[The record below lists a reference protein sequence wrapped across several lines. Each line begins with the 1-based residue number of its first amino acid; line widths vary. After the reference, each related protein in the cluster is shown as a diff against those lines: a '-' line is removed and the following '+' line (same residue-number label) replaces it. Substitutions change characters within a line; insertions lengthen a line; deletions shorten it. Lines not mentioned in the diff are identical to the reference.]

1 MKATDVNVPHLA
13 LLLFQTHEYW
23 IVNFPED
30 FFRTETSDLVTFLD
44 KSPTITRKS
53 FKTDELEI
61 DNIFHAQCY
70 HPPKEISTTA
80 LLVAFLK
87 VCSTKKKIFFCILK
101 FFFQQVSD
109 GIYLVQ
115 KSLSAETGEK
125 MVKHEVPPATAANGQ
140 KGDITSVRFW

>member
-1 MKATDVNVPHLA
+1 MKNFTLYIYFFMYMYFIFQDDQA

-87 VCSTKKKIFFCILK
+87 VCSTKKKIFFVCFDN
-101 FFFQQVSD
+101 FFS
-109 GIYLVQ
+109 
-115 KSLSAETGEK
+115 TG
-125 MVKHEVPPATAANGQ
+125 
-140 KGDITSVRFW
+140 

>member
-1 MKATDVNVPHLA
+1 M
-13 LLLFQTHEYW
+13 
-23 IVNFPED
+23 
-30 FFRTETSDLVTFLD
+30 TFLD

-87 VCSTKKKIFFCILK
+87 VCSTKKKIFFRILTI
-101 FFFQQVSD
+101 FFQQASD

-125 MVKHEVPPATAANGQ
+125 MVKHEVPPAAAANGQ

>member
-1 MKATDVNVPHLA
+1 M
-13 LLLFQTHEYW
+13 
-23 IVNFPED
+23 
-30 FFRTETSDLVTFLD
+30 VTFLD

-87 VCSTKKKIFFCILK
+87 VCSTKKKIFFCRLK
-101 FFFQQVSD
+101 TFFFNRLVMVFTWFKKV
-109 GIYLVQ
+109 YLLKLEKKWLNMKFHQ
-115 KSLSAETGEK
+115 PLLLMDKREILHLFDFGKTYFIIFLTFFNYILIIPIALST
-125 MVKHEVPPATAANGQ
+125 
-140 KGDITSVRFW
+140 